1 MVNLFQ
7 GKTRSLITS
16 ILFLLFSSTLFGQRD
31 NKIVMS
37 IPFEKFCKYGLVTEE
52 GKKVTLPIYKKIS
65 SLSDTLFIATN
76 SKNKKGVISASG
88 QLILPFRYEII
99 TLKYVSKLNSFE
111 AIPQI
116 VANNNF
122 RDFTFDISGK
132 QIISKKD
139 TEPLKGFCG
148 NSDGEPQLDKIFS
161 SKGKYGLIHKEQITA
176 EPVYDTL
183 ISVSWGTDY
192 FIAKKGNQFGV
203 LSLYGDTVY
212 RFGNYRFYYDSLIRG
227 LIIIDN
233 KTNLKGLYTQTF
245 LGICN
250 LPCVY
255 EEIGGRIGNQYFL
268 LKEVGKC
275 EYYYDFT
282 RQKKFTE

>member
-1 MVNLFQ
+1 M
-7 GKTRSLITS
+7 
-16 ILFLLFSSTLFGQRD
+16 
-31 NKIVMS
+31 
-37 IPFEKFCKYGLVTEE
+37 
-52 GKKVTLPIYKKIS
+52 
-65 SLSDTLFIATN
+65 
-76 SKNKKGVISASG
+76 
-88 QLILPFRYEII
+88 PFRFEVI

-116 VANNNF
+116 VASNNF
-122 RDFTFDISGK
+122 KDFTFDISGK
-132 QIISKKD
+132 LIISKKD
-139 TEPLKGFCG
+139 IEPLKGFCG
-148 NSDGEPQLDKIFS
+148 NSDGGPQLDKIFL
-161 SKGKYGLIHKEQITA
+161 SKGKYGLIHKKKVTA
-176 EPVYDTL
+176 EAVYDTL

-192 FIAKKGNQFGV
+192 FVAKNGNQFGV
-203 LSLYGDTVY
+203 LSLYRDTVY

-233 KTNLKGLYTQTF
+233 KTNLKGLYTQTL

-255 EEIGGRIGNQYFL
+255 EQISARIGNQYFL
-268 LKEVGKC
+268 VKEVGKC